1 MEPLKFSKHERD
13 WAALMPMDI
22 AQAVGVAEGSLVV
35 LHAEASGIMTEIL
48 PPATPA
54 MKQEVREI
62 SKQFKDLF
70 AELKRRGDGVSSK
83 A

>member
-1 MEPLKFSKHERD
+1 MEPLEFNKYERG
-13 WAALMPMDI
+13 WAALMPMEM

-35 LHAEASGIMTEIL
+35 LHVETNGISTEIL

-62 SKQFKDLF
+62 SEQFKDLF
-70 AELKRRGDGVSSK
+70 AELKRRGD
-83 A
+83 

>member
-1 MEPLKFSKHERD
+1 MEPLEFNKHERG
-13 WAALMPMDI
+13 WAALMPMEM

-35 LHAEASGIMTEIL
+35 LHVEANGITTEVL

-62 SKQFKDLF
+62 SEQFKDLF
-70 AELKRRGDGVSSK
+70 AELKRRGD
-83 A
+83 

>member
-1 MEPLKFSKHERD
+1 MEPLEFNQHERG
-13 WAALMPMDI
+13 WAALMPMEM

-35 LHAEASGIMTEIL
+35 LHVEASGISTEIL

-62 SKQFKDLF
+62 SEQFKDLF
-70 AELKRRGDGVSSK
+70 AELKRRGD
-83 A
+83 